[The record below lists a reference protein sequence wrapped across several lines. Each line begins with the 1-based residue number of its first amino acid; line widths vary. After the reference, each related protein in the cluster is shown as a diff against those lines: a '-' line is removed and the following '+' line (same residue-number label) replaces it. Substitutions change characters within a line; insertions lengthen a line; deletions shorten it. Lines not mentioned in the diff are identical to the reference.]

1 MIVVS
6 DSTTLIILA
15 NQQRFDLLNNLFT
28 EVLIP
33 DAVWHEVQAKKS
45 LVLPSFLARK
55 SLTPTDDLATLMHL
69 LDRGESEAILLAK
82 SLHLP
87 LIIDERKGRRVASQM
102 GVPIIGLLGIIAMN
116 VKKGFLTR
124 SDAQAF
130 LETVREAGYR
140 VSQTLIEAMFTHLST
155 ND

>member
-28 EVLIP
+28 EVLIS

-45 LVLPSFLARK
+45 LVLPSFLTRK
-55 SLTPTDDLATLMHL
+55 SLTLTDDLATLLYL
-69 LDRGESEAILLAK
+69 LDHGESEAILLAK

-87 LIIDERKGRRVASQM
+87 LIIDEKKARRVANQM

-130 LETVREAGYR
+130 LETVREAGYHI
-140 VSQTLIEAMFTHLST
+140 SQTLIEAMFTHLST

>member
-45 LVLPSFLARK
+45 LVLPSFLTRK
-55 SLTPTDDLATLMHL
+55 SLSPNDDLATLMHL

-82 SLHLP
+82 SIHLP
-87 LIIDERKGRRVASQM
+87 LIIDEKKGRRVANQM

-116 VKKGFLTR
+116 VKK
-124 SDAQAF
+124 AF
-130 LETVREAGYR
+130 
-140 VSQTLIEAMFTHLST
+140 
-155 ND
+155 